1 MFQYYH
7 DGAWWGF
14 DIPAWSKE
22 DAQARINKIPFAQYD
37 GEHYYTIKA
46 TPGAGLF
53 VRLLCIIKNIAETLK
68 ASPTKQSKDNKK

>member
-14 DIPAWSKE
+14 DIPAWSQE
-22 DAQARINKIPFAQYD
+22 DARARIDRIPFAQYV

-46 TPGAGLF
+46 TPGAGLL
-53 VRLLCIIKNIAETLK
+53 VRILCMVKNTTRRFMERL
-68 ASPTKQSKDNKK
+68 S